1 MTFPADSNVSDG
13 MAQILARLAAGGE
26 GYGLHPLAAETKL
39 PVRRGDDFDNDV
51 DGPPWLIPG
60 LIAKSSLTELTAS
73 PKAGKSTLI
82 AGMTRALLDGGDFLN
97 RPCALSPVLWASEQ
111 SSVSL
116 AATVSGASLRGDPR
130 FRYLLRCDIPLNEPW
145 PEVVED
151 MAEYC
156 KTEGVGVLFIDTLSP
171 WCRLTDENDS
181 GQAVRAIEPLRQAAG
196 QGLAVVTAR
205 HARKSGGSISHSG
218 RGSSAFAGEAD
229 ILLSLTRPEGS
240 QANVRRLEVLGRFG
254 YEEPINWALEDDGRI
269 ILCGSDPKKG
279 SHFDSLKV
287 LEVIRNSSEPM
298 SMVDICLKAEIARSS
313 VQVILEGLT
322 RKKSIHR
329 IGSGRKGDPYHYET
343 LELR

>member
-1 MTFPADSNVSDG
+1 MTYPTDSYGGGTTHN
-13 MAQILARLAAGGE
+13 RAAINAAEGE
-26 GYGLHPLAAETKL
+26 GYGLHPLAAEFKL
-39 PVRRGDDFDNDV
+39 PIRRGGIDFDDA

-82 AGMTRALLDGGDFLN
+82 AAMTRALMDGSDFLD
-97 RPCALSPVLWASEQ
+97 RPCAFSPVLWASEQ
-111 SSVSL
+111 SWVSL
-116 AATVSGASLRGDPR
+116 RATTSSTNLTSDPR
-130 FRYLLRCDIPLNEPW
+130 FQSLLRCDIPLNRSW
-145 PEVVED
+145 PEIVEA
-151 MAEYC
+151 MATHC
-156 KTEGVGVLFIDTLSP
+156 KREGVGVLFIDTLSP
-171 WCRLTDENDS
+171 WCRIADENDS

-229 ILLSLTRPEGS
+229 ILLSLTHPEGS

-254 YEEPINWALEDDGRI
+254 HEEPINWALEDDGRI

-287 LEVIRNSSEPM
+287 LEVIRNSTEPM

-313 VQVILEGLT
+313 LQVILEGLM

-329 IGSGRKGDPYHYET
+329 LGSGQRGDPYHYEV
-343 LELR
+343 LESR